1 MTTRREQ
8 KQESRAAIITAASKL
23 FRERGVDN
31 VSVAEVMDAAGMTHG
46 GFPRHF
52 ASKLDLVGEALR
64 RAADETGGSAASP
77 VPFEEFAATYLSAAH
92 RDHPGTGCVFA
103 ALGPEVSRGPAETRH
118 VLADKIERQIAE
130 FGDTPQQR
138 AEAISRWATLIGT
151 LILARL
157 AEPDAL
163 SDEIIAAGR
172 RAVGLAD

>member
-1 MTTRREQ
+1 MGLRQEQ
-8 KQESRAAIITAASKL
+8 KQESRAAIISAAARL

-52 ASKLDLVGEALR
+52 ASKLDLVGEALKL
-64 RAADETGGSAASP
+64 AADGAEGSAAASGS
-77 VPFEEFAATYLSAAH
+77 FEDFAATYLSRAH

-103 ALGPEVSRGPAETRH
+103 ALGPEVSRGPAESRH
-118 VLADKIERQIAE
+118 VLADKIERQIAS
-130 FGDTPQQR
+130 FGSDPEQR

-151 LILARL
+151 MVLARL
-157 AEPDAL
+157 AEPEAL

-172 RAVGLAD
+172 RAVGLPD

>member
-1 MTTRREQ
+1 MGIRQEQ
-8 KQESRAAIITAASKL
+8 KQESRAAIIAAASKL

-52 ASKLDLVGEALR
+52 GSKLDLVGEALKL
-64 RAADETGGSAASP
+64 AADEAQDNAAAAGD
-77 VPFEEFAATYLSAAH
+77 FEAFAATYLSRAH

-103 ALGPEVSRGPAETRH
+103 ALGAEVSRGPAETRH

-138 AEAISRWATLIGT
+138 AKAISRWATLIGT
-151 LILARL
+151 MVLARL
-157 AEPDAL
+157 AEPEAL
-163 SDEIIAAGR
+163 SDEILAAGR
-172 RAVGLAD
+172 KSVGLAE